1 MSEKAQHPDYDPRFW
16 LKQAKELDRAA
27 MLLWDAISD
36 NLEKT
41 LTSRLEVGS
50 ELTLAEV
57 PFINLG
63 GVFWLNAGFA
73 LENLF
78 KGLIIQNQPDAVI
91 NGAISK
97 RLRTHNLLKLAK
109 LATVEFDAV
118 EGFYLWVGSMS
129 VRWSGRYPVALTP
142 KEKVA
147 SVFSEADIRAY
158 RTLFDRTVKQFDPKY
173 SVNVTFVRL
182 A

>member
-1 MSEKAQHPDYDPRFW
+1 MSEEAPHPDYDPRFW

-27 MLLWDAISD
+27 TLLWDAISYS
-36 NLEKT
+36 LQKA
-41 LTSRLEVGS
+41 SKVEVGS
-50 ELTLAEV
+50 ELTLTEV

-78 KGLIIQNQPDAVI
+78 KALIIQDQPDSVI
-91 NGAISK
+91 NGVPSK

-109 LATVEFDAV
+109 KLATVEADLV
-118 EGFYLWVGSMS
+118 EGFYLWVGSRC
-129 VRWSGRYPVALTP
+129 VQWSGRYPVALIP
-142 KEKVA
+142 GEIA
-147 SVFSEADIRAY
+147 PQVFSEADVLAY
-158 RTLFDRTVKQFDPKY
+158 RGLFDKTVKRFDRKY
-173 SVNVTFVRL
+173 SVSVRFERI